1 MMLSFCARR
10 TSWMVF
16 GLSLACALAPAT
28 LQAQVRQPTAP
39 EPTVFSRK
47 REPQRTLA
55 VASRAEWVMPTVRG
69 LTVRGPVRS
78 LAPARRL
85 SSVSL
90 KVAPRVVAAPPKPE
104 PRVAAPAPT
113 PRTPAR
119 TAAPTSA
126 PPAALAGARTPA
138 PSPALTPVAQE
149 RAGWAHVTYI
159 SGPSIYLDAGTR
171 AGLKEG
177 SRLEVVRGHN
187 VVAEL
192 VVAYV
197 SSTRSSCTV
206 VSSSS
211 PVAIGDSARFTPV
224 RAVISQA
231 ERASPTTVDSTQ
243 RRMAARSAARPIRG
257 RLGVRYLVMQQDGG
271 GASTTLTQP
280 AFDIRLD
287 GRNINGSPF
296 GLMVDV
302 RAYRQNY
309 SRTSG
314 STLSNST
321 RAYQTALLWNPVN
334 SGTRVAVG
342 RQFSTALSPV
352 GLFDGVALDVDRRH
366 FSVGGFSGSQ
376 PDPRSFGYSGDVRE
390 HGAYVQWHNAP
401 NVTNASNATGTW
413 AMTAGGIGSY
423 AGGKIDREFGYLQGT
438 FNNRYF
444 SLYTAQE
451 IDVNRGWK
459 SEVESSGATPT
470 STFAMVR
477 ISPTDAFTLFG
488 GYDNRRSV
496 RLYRDF
502 LNPEIQ
508 FDDSFRQGT
517 WGGASLYVLGHLRL
531 NADLRSSTGGSAGG
545 ADSYTGSVHV
555 TGLTPLQLGAQL
567 RTTRY
572 TGAISSGD
580 LSAASIEMRPFGAL
594 RFEVNGGRRTDTR
607 ASSAE
612 LSNSSTTWWGADADV
627 GIGRSLYLMA
637 STYRETGAFQRNM
650 QTMLALTYRF

>member
-1 MMLSFCARR
+1 MAAKSQGRRVAR
-10 TSWMVF
+10 WALVI
-16 GLSLACALAPAT
+16 GVLLAPVSVK
-28 LQAQVRQPTAP
+28 AQSPTRQPAP
-39 EPTVFSRK
+39 PAPTVFSRK

-55 VASRAEWVMPTVRG
+55 VASRAEWVMPTVRA
-69 LTVRGPVRS
+69 LTVRAPVRS

-85 SSVSL
+85 ASVSL
-90 KVAPRVVAAPPKPE
+90 KATPRAVAPSLAAQTRAPVAE
-104 PRVAAPAPT
+104 PVRAAVPAP
-113 PRTPAR
+113 
-119 TAAPTSA
+119 
-126 PPAALAGARTPA
+126 PPAATTTP
-138 PSPALTPVAQE
+138 QE

-187 VVAEL
+187 VIAEL
-192 VVAYV
+192 LVAYV

-224 RAVISQA
+224 RAVIAQA
-231 ERASPTTVDSTQ
+231 ERARPTSTDSTQ
-243 RRMAARSAARPIRG
+243 RRVASRPAARPIRG
-257 RLGVRYLVMQQDGG
+257 RIGVRYLVMQQDGG

-287 GRNINGSPF
+287 GHNINGSPF

-352 GLFDGVALDVDRRH
+352 GLFDGVAVDVDRRH

-401 NVTNASNATGTW
+401 NVTNASSATGTW

-459 SEVESSGATPT
+459 SEVESAGATPT

-531 NADLRSSTGGSAGG
+531 NADLRSSTGGTAGG

-555 TGLTPLQLGAQL
+555 SGLTPLQLGAQL